1 MPVETLIVDDSD
13 TFRRILGT
21 RLEHLGCRI
30 VAEARNA
37 PQALDLFRAHE
48 PRLVTLDLLMP
59 GSDELTA
66 NDLFLKIREESPAT
80 VIVIISTHSRD
91 PNASHFLAAG
101 ALAYLEKN
109 FMNFDQL
116 AAKLKAA
123 FPEMGT
129 R

>member
-21 RLEHLGCRI
+21 RLQQLGCTI
-30 VAEARNA
+30 VAEARTA
-37 PQALDLFRAHE
+37 AQGLDLFRTHQ

-59 GSDELTA
+59 GSDQLTA
-66 NDLFLKIREESPAT
+66 NDLFTRIREESPAT
-80 VIVIISTHSRD
+80 VIIIISTHSRD

-101 ALAYLEKN
+101 ALAYMEKN

-123 FPEMGT
+123 FPEIGT